1 MPTTNSSSRVSI
13 MRLITIPAVITL
25 AVTILRLLGE
35 LQHWSTT
42 WFNPEAGG
50 GGALVGIVWLVPVVG
65 IYFALE
71 LSGAAQGP
79 SGFGKALAYTALGM
93 MTGYVGVRLTYTAS
107 PLFPGSTVVGYAL
120 MVAAPFLLHLA
131 WPALYKTL
139 LAYALAARIPV
150 AIVMFFAIRGSW
162 GTHYDAAP
170 GYPAAAGFWRKYL
183 ELAILPQLIFWV
195 AFTILIGALFGATVS
210 AILRRRRSAGQAP
223 S

>member
-1 MPTTNSSSRVSI
+1 VPTTNSSSHVSV

-25 AVTILRLLGE
+25 AITILRLVGE
-35 LQHWSTT
+35 LRHWSTT

-50 GGALVGIVWLVPVVG
+50 GGAFVGIVWLVPVFG

-71 LSGAAQGP
+71 LSGAGQGP
-79 SGFGKALAYTALGM
+79 SGLGKALGCTALGMVIGYIGVRLAYTAE
-93 MTGYVGVRLTYTAS
+93 

-131 WPALYKTL
+131 WPALFKTL
-139 LAYALAARIPV
+139 LAYAYAARIPV

-170 GYPAAAGFWRKYL
+170 GYPAEAGFWSKYL
-183 ELAILPQLIFWV
+183 ELAILPQLIFWA
-195 AFTILIGALFGATVS
+195 AFTILIGALFGATVT
-210 AILRRRRSAGQAP
+210 AILRRRRPAGQA
-223 S
+223 SS